1 MLIAK
6 IWMRSSTTSANK
18 TMPLFLPKIPVKG
31 SFAGQ
36 KWETT
41 TDSKLAKYYLENTL
55 ANQRTQPDLD
65 RQIDQIEEE
74 FGHFF
79 PTQDVLETLTKKYST
94 DFATLYLAMHLL
106 KLPET
111 QKLQSSF
118 QSDLDLVLK
127 AFEAQDFC
135 AVHHP
140 GYGAYR
146 FLIVPAWDYRG
157 AGIEMGTDFATS
169 RQCLDQIGAENHL
182 VEIEPVGTVDQ
193 NAAILADEILRH
205 SRESDK
211 DLILVS
217 GSSSGPIVAHAL
229 GEHLQEAQQKK
240 VKAWVNTVG
249 ILKGTTFADF
259 FMWLPIR
266 WFTKLEA
273 KRRKWPYES
282 IRSMS
287 VQFRKKR
294 FKDVRLPKSLFT
306 LNYLS
311 IPLSGDI
318 SPFAGAVYRLLRP
331 KGPNDGSTLILDS
344 IAPNSASILSVGTDH
359 FVSFDPL
366 AHYKTAAIARTVVK
380 ALHAEI

>member
-1 MLIAK
+1 
-6 IWMRSSTTSANK
+6 
-18 TMPLFLPKIPVKG
+18 MPLFLPKISVSG

-55 ANQRTQPDLD
+55 ANKRTEPDLD
-65 RQIDQIEEE
+65 RQIDQIEAE
-74 FGHFF
+74 FGHRF
-79 PTQDVLETLTKKYST
+79 PTQDVLETLTKRYAT
-94 DFATLYLAMHLL
+94 DFATLYLVNHLL

-111 QKLQSSF
+111 QKCQSSF
-118 QSDLDLVLK
+118 QNDLDLVLQ
-127 AFEAQDFC
+127 AFEAQDFD
-135 AVHHP
+135 AIYHP
-140 GYGAYR
+140 GYAAYR
-146 FLIVPAWDYRG
+146 FLVVPAWDYRG
-157 AGIEMGTDFATS
+157 DGIEMGTDFAAA
-169 RQCLDQIGAENHL
+169 RQCLNQIGAENYL

-205 SRESDK
+205 SCESDK
-211 DLILVS
+211 DLVLVS

-229 GEHLQEAQQKK
+229 GEHLQEDQHKK

-259 FMWLPIR
+259 FMWFPIR
-266 WFTKLEA
+266 WFTKLEC

-287 VQFRKKR
+287 VQFRKER
-294 FKDVRLPKSLFT
+294 FQTVRLPQHLFT

-318 SPFAGAVYRLLRP
+318 SPFAGLVYRLLRP

-344 IAPNSASILSVGTDH
+344 IAPNSA
-359 FVSFDPL
+359 
-366 AHYKTAAIARTVVK
+366 
-380 ALHAEI
+380 